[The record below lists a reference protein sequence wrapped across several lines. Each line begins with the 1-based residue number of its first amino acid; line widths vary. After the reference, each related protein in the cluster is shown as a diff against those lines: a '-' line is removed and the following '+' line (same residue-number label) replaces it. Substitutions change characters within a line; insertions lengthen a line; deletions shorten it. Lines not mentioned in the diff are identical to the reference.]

1 MNAYLSCCLNLGL
14 VVVLKVCVC
23 VCVGGGGYKI
33 KKKTATNSTTNNHIN
48 RTKYYWATGFMN
60 INLRSLC

>member
-14 VVVLKVCVC
+14 VVVLKV
-23 VCVGGGGYKI
+23 GGGYK

-48 RTKYYWATGFMN
+48 RTKYYWADGFMN